1 MAAAA
6 AEFVISGCQ
15 TGLACLCLRNLAV
28 ADRCAKN
35 HELMAAVMAD
45 HVNVAY
51 GNPMQHWAQDAM
63 YVRRVQEL
71 ILNQVNYYFSTE
83 NLCKDEFLRVHM
95 DGEGWVPIPLLASFA
110 RLRRLTTDLAILT
123 EARGATALQL
133 LHTTPSPPLPC
144 VLFHR
149 QCLTRL
155 SCRSVRASRMC
166 ASALIGSVG
175 SCPPPRFWVARRRLA
190 RRARPPAACSA
201 MSRRSAPS
209 AAG

>member
-1 MAAAA
+1 MNCPVPLFPP
-6 AEFVISGCQ
+6 EVVTNGIVSLKKSNLRPGRKQVPISRWRAG
-15 TGLACLCLRNLAV
+15 A
-28 ADRCAKN
+28 AKN

-51 GNPMQHWAQDAM
+51 GNPMQHWSQDAM

-83 NLCKDEFLRVHM
+83 NLCKDEFLRLHM

-133 LHTTPSPPLPC
+133 LHTTPSPPLPVC
-144 VLFHR
+144 PV
-149 QCLTRL
+149 
-155 SCRSVRASRMC
+155 
-166 ASALIGSVG
+166 
-175 SCPPPRFWVARRRLA
+175 PPPRRVS
-190 RRARPPAACSA
+190 CST
-201 MSRRSAPS
+201 
-209 AAG
+209 GNVLLD

>member
-1 MAAAA
+1 MADGIVSQKKSNLRRSKRAISRWRAGA
-6 AEFVISGCQ
+6 AE
-15 TGLACLCLRNLAV
+15 
-28 ADRCAKN
+28 N

-51 GNPMQHWAQDAM
+51 GAPMQHWSQDAM

-83 NLCKDEFLRVHM
+83 NLCKDEFLRLHM

-133 LHTTPSPPLPC
+133 LHTTPSPPLPVC
-144 VLFHR
+144 P
-149 QCLTRL
+149 
-155 SCRSVRASRMC
+155 VR
-166 ASALIGSVG
+166 
-175 SCPPPRFWVARRRLA
+175 PPRRVS
-190 RRARPPAACSA
+190 CST
-201 MSRRSAPS
+201 
-209 AAG
+209 GNVLLD

>member
-1 MAAAA
+1 MRTAERATKRRAEGISPTDEKLGEHEQPRSRSGVRKLPLYPLKLFHTSKVA
-6 AEFVISGCQ
+6 AEKFVISRWQ
-15 TGLACLCLRNLAV
+15 KGLAFAISRWRTGAL
-28 ADRCAKN
+28 KN

-71 ILNQVNYYFSTE
+71 VLNQVNYYFSTE

-123 EARGATALQL
+123 EARATRLPVSSCT
-133 LHTTPSPPLPC
+133 HTTPPSPPPC
-144 VLFHR
+144 
-149 QCLTRL
+149 
-155 SCRSVRASRMC
+155 
-166 ASALIGSVG
+166 
-175 SCPPPRFWVARRRLA
+175 
-190 RRARPPAACSA
+190 PAAGTVLLA
-201 MSRRSAPS
+201 
-209 AAG
+209 

>member
-1 MAAAA
+1 MR
-6 AEFVISGCQ
+6 
-15 TGLACLCLRNLAV
+15 L
-28 ADRCAKN
+28 KN

-51 GNPMQHWAQDAM
+51 GAPMQHWSQDAM

-83 NLCKDEFLRVHM
+83 NLCKDEFLRLHM

-133 LHTTPSPPLPC
+133 LHTTPSPPLPVC
-144 VLFHR
+144 P
-149 QCLTRL
+149 
-155 SCRSVRASRMC
+155 VR
-166 ASALIGSVG
+166 
-175 SCPPPRFWVARRRLA
+175 PPRRVS
-190 RRARPPAACSA
+190 CST
-201 MSRRSAPS
+201 
-209 AAG
+209 GNVLLE

>member
-1 MAAAA
+1 
-6 AEFVISGCQ
+6 
-15 TGLACLCLRNLAV
+15 
-28 ADRCAKN
+28 
-35 HELMAAVMAD
+35 MAAVMAD

-51 GNPMQHWAQDAM
+51 GAPMQHWSQDAM

-83 NLCKDEFLRVHM
+83 NLCKDEFLRLHM

-123 EARGATALQL
+123 EARGATCSSFTPHR
-133 LHTTPSPPLPC
+133 LHRCRVCSSTAPC

-149 QCLTRL
+149 QCVTRL
-155 SCRSVRASRMC
+155 SCSLVRASRMC

-175 SCPPPRFWVARRRLA
+175 SCRPPRFWVARRRQARRALA
-190 RRARPPAACSA
+190 RRPRAACSA